1 MIKILV
7 CLKQVEYLYSRMG
20 IDSMGKIDPDGVI
33 YILNPYD
40 EVAIEEALRI
50 KQQIGEAEVT
60 LITIGPSR
68 AEETLRYGLAMG
80 ADQAI
85 HICDE
90 KLEGISPWVRSKALA
105 KVIKDR
111 GFHLILCGKKAIDDN
126 EGVVGGF
133 VAELLGLP
141 FVSSV
146 TEIVLAPDGKRARM
160 YRVLER
166 GDRHLIECDLP
177 ALLSVERGVI
187 RPRYPTLMS
196 RLVASRKEVFRV
208 DPEELGIDSLLNLE
222 PKIKVSRLSILR
234 PKPKKMFRPDS
245 NLSAEERIKLIMS
258 GGLVERKSHSL
269 KGSPQ
274 ELAEQFIN
282 FLEENRIIK
291 KRGRSAD

>member
-1 MIKILV
+1 MIRILV
-7 CLKQVEYLYSRMG
+7 CLKQVGHLYSRMG
-20 IDSMGKIDPDGVI
+20 IDSTGKLEPDAIV
-33 YILNPYD
+33 YVPNPYD
-40 EVAIEEALRI
+40 EIAVEEALRI
-50 KQQIGEAEVT
+50 KQRVDQAEVT
-60 LITIGPSR
+60 LISIGPQR
-68 AEETLRYGLAMG
+68 AENALRYGLAMG
-80 ADQAI
+80 ADRAI
-85 HICDE
+85 HLCDE
-90 KLEGISPWVRSKALA
+90 RLGNISPWITSNALL
-105 KVIKDR
+105 KVIKTQRFD
-111 GFHLILCGKKAIDDN
+111 LILCGKKAIDDN
-126 EGVVGGF
+126 GGVVGAF
-133 VAELLGLP
+133 VSELLGLP
-141 FVSSV
+141 FVPSV

-208 DPEELGIDSLLNLE
+208 DPEELGIGSLLNVE

-291 KRGRSAD
+291 KRGRSAG

>member
-1 MIKILV
+1 MIRILV
-7 CLKQVEYLYSRMG
+7 CFKQVAHLYSRMG
-20 IDSMGKIDPDGVI
+20 VDSSGKIESDAVVYVP
-33 YILNPYD
+33 NPYD
-40 EVAIEEALRI
+40 EIALEEALRI
-50 KQQIGEAEVT
+50 KQQVDQAEVT
-60 LITIGPSR
+60 LISVGPQR
-68 AEETLRYGLAMG
+68 AENALRYGLAMG
-80 ADQAI
+80 ADRAI
-85 HICDE
+85 HLCDE
-90 KLEGISPWVRSKALA
+90 RLENITPWITSMALL
-105 KVIKDR
+105 KVIKTQFFD
-111 GFHLILCGKKAIDDN
+111 LILCGKKAIDDN

-187 RPRYPTLMS
+187 RPRYPTLMG

-208 DPEELGIDSLLNLE
+208 DPEELGIDSPLGVE
-222 PKIKVSRLSILR
+222 PEIKVSRLSILR
-234 PKPKKMFRPDS
+234 PKPKRMFRPDS
-245 NLSAEERIKLIMS
+245 NLPAEERIKLIMS
-258 GGLVERKSHSL
+258 GGLAERKSNSL

-291 KRGRSAD
+291 KRGRSAG